1 MTQTDGQD
9 KERDELVE
17 RRLQQ
22 RDRNTEEKRPGMLEI
37 KSTVHQVESCGKFH
51 LQSQG
56 EDRLSEL
63 EDEVENW
70 PSH

>member
-51 LQSQG
+51 LQRQG
-56 EDRLSEL
+56 EDRPSEL
-63 EDEVENW
+63 EDEVESW